1 MADQILQPHPCK
13 SLVSVCVCVNVG
25 GVCGCKC
32 VWVCARASVVHDY
45 MSVIPRAKP
54 IRQQPK
60 PSKRFNFLAKTLKED
75 IAQALYK
82 ICQDH
87 GLLGKIL
94 SSQQDRGLM
103 GKILNSL
110 PKCLGQE
117 LFAGCLLEVSPF
129 VSATRR

>member
-1 MADQILQPHPCK
+1 MF
-13 SLVSVCVCVNVG
+13 VNV

-32 VWVCARASVVHDY
+32 VWVCARARVVHDY

-60 PSKRFNFLAKTLKED
+60 PSKRFNILAKTLTED
-75 IAQALYK
+75 LARALYK
-82 ICQDH
+82 ICQDL
-87 GLLGKIL
+87 GLVGKIL

-103 GKILNSL
+103 GKILNIL

-117 LFAGCLLEVSPF
+117 LFAG
-129 VSATRR
+129 